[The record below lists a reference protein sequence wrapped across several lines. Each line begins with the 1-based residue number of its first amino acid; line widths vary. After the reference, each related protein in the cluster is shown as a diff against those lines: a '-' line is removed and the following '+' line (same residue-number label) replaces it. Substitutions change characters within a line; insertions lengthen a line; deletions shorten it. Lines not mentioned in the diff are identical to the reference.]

1 MMETQYKSLQIVRRY
16 LQPLMNQLDGLDYY
30 FYGGCLRDLYIGKT
44 PNDFD
49 IGCNDR
55 AELDLL
61 VGRLKDVGYRI
72 EIITDFGYKM
82 RYLNNFIDISNWQ
95 LPTMEEKLYNFDFT
109 VNAIGMDSNY
119 RCVFHE
125 TTFDDIDTKHLKEI
139 IKDGGNHRPD
149 IHGRFMKFWDRGF
162 SFQDGE
168 YKQTVELDLREIVVE
183 PLDWSDIEY
192 DIRTK

>member
-1 MMETQYKSLQIVRRY
+1 MIRRY

-30 FYGGCLRDLYIGKT
+30 FYGGCMRDLYLGNR

-49 IGCNDR
+49 IGCSDR
-55 AELDLL
+55 SELDKL
-61 VGRLKDVGYRI
+61 VNRLKDVGYRI

-95 LPTMEEKLYNFDFT
+95 LLTLEEKLYNFDYT
-109 VNAIGMDSNY
+109 INAFGMDSNY
-119 RCVFHE
+119 RCVFHK
-125 TTFDDIDTKHLKEI
+125 TTFNDIDEKHLREI

-162 SFQDGE
+162 SLKNEE
-168 YKQTVELDLREIVVE
+168 YEQTIELELHQIEVKPYEWAEV
-183 PLDWSDIEY
+183 EY
-192 DIRTK
+192 DIRSGEIKSEVK

>member
-1 MMETQYKSLQIVRRY
+1 MLESQYKRLQLVRKY

-49 IGCNDR
+49 IGCNNR
-55 AELDLL
+55 EELDSL

-95 LPTMEEKLYNFDFT
+95 LLTVEEKLHNFDFT
-109 VNAIGMDSNY
+109 INTIGMDSSY
-119 RCVFHE
+119 RCVFHK
-125 TTFDDIDTKHLKEI
+125 TTLDDIDTKHLKEI
-139 IKDGGNHRPD
+139 IKDGGTHRPD

-162 SFQDGE
+162 SFQNEE
-168 YKQTVELDLREIVVE
+168 YKQTVELELHQTMIE
-183 PLDWSDIEY
+183 PLDWSESEY
-192 DIRTK
+192 DIREN